1 MKYSK
6 IAVLL
11 FSLICALTLKAEITP
26 EKRTEID
33 KLLRLTGMEKLMDQM
48 KGQMI
53 GSLKSS
59 ITGAPAGFWEKFS
72 TKMDTRELIE
82 KIVPIYDKYYTI
94 DDLKAVNEFYSSPA
108 GQKILGTLPQ
118 VMQESMKVGQAWGQ
132 KISQQASEE
141 AAAEA
146 KAEAK

>member
-1 MKYSK
+1 MKRYQ
-6 IAVLL
+6 IFVLL
-11 FSLICALTLKAEITP
+11 FSFVCALPLKAEVTP

-48 KGQMI
+48 KTQMI

-59 ITGAPAGFWEKFS
+59 ISEAPAGFWEKFS

-94 DDLKAVNEFYSSPA
+94 DDLKAVNAFYSSPA

-118 VMQESMKVGQAWGQ
+118 VMQESMKAGQEWGQ
-132 KISQQASEE
+132 KISQQANEE

-146 KAEAK
+146 KAGAK

>member
-1 MKYSK
+1 MKHHK
-6 IAVLL
+6 IFVLL
-11 FSLICALTLKAEITP
+11 FSFICALPLKAEIEA
-26 EKRTEID
+26 EKRAEID

-48 KGQMI
+48 KGQML

-59 ITGAPAGFWEKFS
+59 VAGAPAGFWEKFS

-94 DDLKAVNEFYSSPA
+94 DDLRAVNAFYSSPS

-118 VMQESMKVGQAWGQ
+118 VMQESMKVGQEWGQ
-132 KISQQASEE
+132 KISQQANEE

-146 KAEAK
+146 KAGAK